1 MLPSARSS
9 ARPRPSWCLAAARSP
24 HRRVAAVRAHGMSSK
39 KLKKRESRQAASAK
53 SKAAPPSPRPT
64 LSEQFARLRKEQESA
79 GFAQLDAD
87 GHIDERNAPKN
98 YTAAEHVSQLI
109 VDIVVIYIS
118 YCVGLS
124 TLEDYFSFEERGWL
138 RTLRLIIG
146 VMWLLWACTHLAT
159 VLIGYVSH
167 GVYVRGQSTFADLTS
182 DISVT
187 AEEGIA
193 KSRRVYPGD
202 LQRQK
207 LHRCEIKGMHDVHRR
222 RRH

>member
-1 MLPSARSS
+1 
-9 ARPRPSWCLAAARSP
+9 
-24 HRRVAAVRAHGMSSK
+24 MSSK
-39 KLKKRESRQAASAK
+39 RLKKRESRQAASAK
-53 SKAAPPSPRPT
+53 SNT
-64 LSEQFARLRKEQESA
+64 LSEQFARLRKEQESS

-118 YCVGLS
+118 YRVGLS

-146 VMWLLWACTHLAT
+146 MMWLLWACTHLAT

-167 GVYVRGQSTFADLTS
+167 GVYVRGQSTFVDLTS

-207 LHRCEIKGMHDVHRR
+207 LHRCEIKGMHDVHHR